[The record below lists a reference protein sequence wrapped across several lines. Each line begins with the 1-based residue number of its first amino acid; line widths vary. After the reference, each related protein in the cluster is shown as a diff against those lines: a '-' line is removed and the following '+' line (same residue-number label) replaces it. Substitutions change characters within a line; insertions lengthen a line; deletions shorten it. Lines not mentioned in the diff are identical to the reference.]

1 MQLYARYYS
10 ILVCDI
16 RQEFEFTTLRFY
28 GCHYTIRTTF
38 ITGDLLYLCCCALIM
53 RQKYVDLI
61 EFSPS

>member
-38 ITGDLLYLCCCALIM
+38 ITGDLLYIDVL
-53 RQKYVDLI
+53 
-61 EFSPS
+61 